1 MLFSIYLYIGNLFS
15 GNETGAMIESI
26 IFGSLIIVGFV
37 ALLVFD
43 YVKGI
48 SRFNRVAIV
57 MMLTLFIVMIFVIAN
72 TPNIYDLTLIG
83 YYKDEISATIEI
95 SNEFKVQSIFGYSSL
110 LILVYSSLFLVA
122 PLIKIRSKL
131 IMYTLSSYLII
142 VFIVC
147 VLTLFIEHDNYVLFI
162 ENFKTSPQEFAI
174 KAFFPHR
181 NAWGFFLLI
190 TMFMDILL
198 SIVMNKKYI
207 ACFSIVFYGFMFFSF
222 CKTTLILGLVMV
234 LAFLVYYLIH
244 SFSSHRKRNLI
255 IVGISG
261 AVILTALVI
270 CLTTPLREAIETT
283 IISKGGDSFE
293 SRTVIWDKIFQMMD
307 SPSKVIFG
315 IGKGVLDKNLY
326 AINLAEPHFS
336 QNWYAFKAH
345 NMYIQT
351 LGDGGII
358 LFACFVF
365 TICYILKL
373 LIKNYKN
380 DHYVNYALIAGFCT
394 LLTFWIFES

>member
-1 MLFSIYLYIGNLFS
+1 MFFSIYLYIGNLFS

-26 IFGSLIIVGFV
+26 IFGSLIIGGFV

-43 YVKGI
+43 YVRGM

-57 MMLTLFIVMIFVIAN
+57 MMLALFIIMIFVIAN

-147 VLTLFIEHDNYVLFI
+147 ILTLFIEHDNYVLFI

-190 TMFMDILL
+190 TMFMNILL

-234 LAFLVYYLIH
+234 LAFLVYYLVC
-244 SFSSHRKRNLI
+244 SFVNHRRRNLI
-255 IVGISG
+255 IVCVSG
-261 AVILTALVI
+261 GTVLALLVV
-270 CLTTPLREAIETT
+270 CLVTPLRNTIET
-283 IISKGGDSFE
+283 IVISKGGDSFE
-293 SRTVIWDKIFQMMD
+293 ARTVIWDKIFQMMD
-307 SPSKVIFG
+307 SPTKVIFG
-315 IGKGVLDKNLY
+315 IGRGVLDKNLY
-326 AINLAEPHFS
+326 AINFADVNYS
-336 QNWYAFKAH
+336 QNWHAFKAH

-351 LGDGGII
+351 LGDGGIVLLI
-358 LFACFVF
+358 CFVV
-365 TICYILKL
+365 TICYIIKL
-373 LIKNYKN
+373 IVKNYKN
-380 DHYVNYALIAGFCT
+380 DHYINYALIVGFAT
-394 LLTFWIFES
+394 LLVFWILES

>member
-26 IFGSLIIVGFV
+26 IFGSLIIGGFV

-43 YVKGI
+43 YVRGM

-57 MMLTLFIVMIFVIAN
+57 MMLALFVVMIFVIAN

-95 SNEFKVQSIFGYSSL
+95 SNEFKVQSIFAYSSL
-110 LILVYSSLFLVA
+110 LILIYSSLFLVA
-122 PLIKIRSKL
+122 PLIRIRSKL
-131 IMYTLSSYLII
+131 ITIILSSYLMI

-147 VLTLFIEHDNYVLFI
+147 ILTLFLEHDNYVLFI
-162 ENFKTSPQEFAI
+162 ENFKTSPQQYAI

-207 ACFSIVFYGFMFFSF
+207 AYFSIVFYGFMFFSF
-222 CKTTLILGLVMV
+222 CKTTLILGVVMV
-234 LAFLVYYLIH
+234 LAFLIYFLVS
-244 SFSSHRKRNLI
+244 SFSNHRKRNLVI
-255 IVGISG
+255 ICSTT
-261 AVILTALVI
+261 AVIVTAIVI
-270 CLTTPLREAIETT
+270 CLVTPLKETFEK
-283 IISKGGDSFE
+283 IVISKGGDSFE
-293 SRTVIWDKIFQMMD
+293 ARTVIWDKMFQMID
-307 SPSKVIFG
+307 SPSKVLFG
-315 IGKGVLDKNLY
+315 IGRGVLDRNLY
-326 AINLAEPHFS
+326 AINFADLNYP
-336 QNWYAFKAH
+336 QNWHAFKAH
-345 NMYIQT
+345 NMYLQT

-358 LFACFVF
+358 LLLCFLVAVF
-365 TICYILKL
+365 YI
-373 LIKNYKN
+373 IKTLVQNYKN
-380 DHYVNYALIAGFCT
+380 DHYVNYALIVGFVT
-394 LLTFWIFES
+394 LLVFWVFES